1 MKVKGFFIS
10 QLIIIYKQQIA
21 SYIIALPRNYLIN
34 VISETDIFSTHHN
47 WVQVEQ
53 SKIMNKKK
61 TKLPKIKNHEM

>member
-1 MKVKGFFIS
+1 MKNESERILYFTVDHHL
-10 QLIIIYKQQIA
+10 QQQIA

-53 SKIMNKKK
+53 
-61 TKLPKIKNHEM
+61 